1 MEQFGAIVRIENTD
15 LKKACDK
22 LNAAYEDSEGAA
34 KKVSQRIDKV
44 ESVADALFKE
54 WEDELKLY
62 KSADLRRASQG
73 KLQNSVHPVFARSGF
88 DHVKG

>member
-1 MEQFGAIVRIENTD
+1 
-15 LKKACDK
+15 

-62 KSADLRRASQG
+62 KSADLRRASQR
-73 KLQNSVHPVFARSGF
+73 KLQNSVRPVVARSGF